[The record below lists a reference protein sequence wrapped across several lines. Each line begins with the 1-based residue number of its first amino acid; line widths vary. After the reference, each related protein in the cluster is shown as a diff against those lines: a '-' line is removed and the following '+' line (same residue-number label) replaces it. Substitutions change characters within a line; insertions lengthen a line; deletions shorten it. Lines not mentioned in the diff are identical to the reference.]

1 MSNRIYVGSSE
12 TKRDMNYKNID
23 VDFNSWLAGLIDGD
37 GYLGK
42 VIRSFAPYNQPL
54 IIRSKALRSKAP

>member
-1 MSNRIYVGSSE
+1 
-12 TKRDMNYKNID
+12 MNYKNID